1 MLILR
6 LQRIGKKK
14 NPTYRL
20 IVSEKTKDTQAGT
33 LENLGIYN
41 PVVSPKVIQFNA
53 ERINYWIS
61 KGAQL
66 STSVNNLLV
75 QEGIIKGKKEKSV
88 FLSKKRQEK
97 MGKKK
102 AEVASAKAEAEKK
115 ATEKK
120 LAEEEAKKQAAEA
133 EKAEAEKKATEK
145 KLAEEEAKKQAA
157 EAEKAEAEKKAVEEA
172 KPADETQTEVGE
184 APVVEENK

>member
-66 STSVNNLLV
+66 SASVNNLLI

-88 FLSKKRQEK
+88 FLSKKRQES

-102 AEVASAKAEAEKK
+102 AEAVSAKAEA
-115 ATEKK
+115 EKK

-133 EKAEAEKKATEK
+133 EKAEAEKK
-145 KLAEEEAKKQAA
+145 LAEEEAVKQASQETA
-157 EAEKAEAEKKAVEEA
+157 PVSETPVEAEKVE
-172 KPADETQTEVGE
+172 E
-184 APVVEENK
+184 APVVEEKPAE

>member
-66 STSVNNLLV
+66 SASVNNLLI

-88 FLSKKRQEK
+88 FLSKKRQES

-102 AEVASAKAEAEKK
+102 AEAVSAKAEAEKK
-115 ATEKK
+115 
-120 LAEEEAKKQAAEA
+120 LAEEEAVKQASQETAPVSETPVEA
-133 EKAEAEKKATEK
+133 EK
-145 KLAEEEAKKQAA
+145 
-157 EAEKAEAEKKAVEEA
+157 VE
-172 KPADETQTEVGE
+172 E
-184 APVVEENK
+184 APVVEEKPAE

>member
-66 STSVNNLLV
+66 SASVNNLLI

-88 FLSKKRQEK
+88 FLSKKRQES

-102 AEVASAKAEAEKK
+102 AEA
-115 ATEKK
+115 EKK
-120 LAEEEAKKQAAEA
+120 LAEEEAVKQASQETAPVSETPVEA
-133 EKAEAEKKATEK
+133 EK
-145 KLAEEEAKKQAA
+145 
-157 EAEKAEAEKKAVEEA
+157 VE
-172 KPADETQTEVGE
+172 E
-184 APVVEENK
+184 APVVEEKPAE

>member
-133 EKAEAEKKATEK
+133 EKAEAEKKA
-145 KLAEEEAKKQAA
+145 
-157 EAEKAEAEKKAVEEA
+157 VEEA